1 LRLSI
6 VIAAWNGSASL
17 ERCLRSLGG
26 EGRAADT
33 EVIVAANFEPERLA
47 AEFPFVSWIQM
58 PPATTVPELRTAGI
72 FRSTGEIVAV
82 AEDHCTFGERWCTEL
97 KKAHESDHA
106 VVGGAVENA
115 STQRALD
122 WAVYFL
128 DYGKFMPPM
137 RAGVVRA
144 LSGVN
149 VSYKRPAL
157 MEVESS
163 FRGGFHEAITHAE
176 IVKRGGALYL
186 APAMVVYHYKNYK
199 TTPAMA
205 LAYHLGRS
213 YAGKRVSGASALRRG
228 LFVLGSPLLTVLLP
242 GRVIAGILRKRRHIA
257 ALARALPHLLALTS
271 SWAWGEFRGYLAGE
285 GRSAGQWK

>member
-17 ERCLRSLGG
+17 ERCLRSLND
-26 EGRAADT
+26 EVRAVDT
-33 EVIVAANFEPERLA
+33 EVIVAANFKPERLA
-47 AEFPFVSWIQM
+47 GEFSLVHWIKM
-58 PPATTVPELRTAGI
+58 PAGTTVPALRTAGI
-72 FRSTGEIVAV
+72 LRSTGEIVGL
-82 AEDHCTFGERWCTEL
+82 AEDHCTFGEHWCMEL
-97 KKAHESDHA
+97 KKAHESAHA
-106 VVGGAVENA
+106 VIGGVVENA

-137 RAGVVRA
+137 RAGVVGA

-186 APAMVVYHYKNYK
+186 APAMVVYHHKNYK

-271 SWAWGEFRGYLAGE
+271 SWAWGEFRGYLSGE
-285 GRSAGQWK
+285 GRSAAQWK